1 MNGKK
6 LLFILVAVCLV
17 SACIGQGLP
26 MPRDALKIDA
36 DLAIESQ
43 NEQNGDVVIQYT
55 LFLENISD
63 TPLETVILKDFK
75 TPNEIVMEENY
86 FTITNLNPGETKSV
100 KFRVTVLKWGQNPR
114 DETWE
119 VDFTVRLEENGSY
132 KEQDVFYY
140 QIHLYPE

>member
-6 LLFILVAVCLV
+6 LLFILVVVCCV
-17 SACIGQGLP
+17 CACMGQGLP

-43 NEQNGDVVIQYT
+43 NEENGDVIIQYT

-75 TPNEIVMEENY
+75 TPDEIVMEKNY

-100 KFRVTVLKWGQNPR
+100 KFRVTVEKWGQNPR

-119 VDFTVRLEENGSY
+119 VDFTIRLEENNSY
-132 KEQDVFYY
+132 IEQDVFYY